1 MMAIKEMC
9 SVIAILNELNETKNL
24 KRFFMFCN
32 QTNDITHNFLK
43 YIAVLRMLRFILIG
57 IAQQFALGS
66 ML

>member
-9 SVIAILNELNETKNL
+9 SVIAILNELNEIKNL

-32 QTNDITHNFLK
+32 QTNGITYNFLK
-43 YIAVLRMLRFILIG
+43 YIAVLRMLGFILIG
-57 IAQQFALGS
+57 IAQQFARAS